1 MGIAFITG
9 KGADNEAF
17 FSANR
22 SSPWYLVAFGMI
34 GTSLS
39 GVTFISVPGWVG
51 DSGFSYFQVVLGFW
65 VGYIVVAL
73 ILLPIYYQQNLTSIY
88 EYLNL
93 RFGSNSHK
101 VGAISFFISRILGAS
116 FRFFLVAIVLQQF
129 IFDAWQIPFEITVI
143 LSVLMIWIYTNQGGS
158 KLLFGPIHFRQL

>member
-1 MGIAFITG
+1 MTPIFILSLILGYFLVLMGIAFITG
-9 KGADNEAF
+9 KEANNEAF
-17 FSANR
+17 FTANR
-22 SSPWYLVAFGMI
+22 SSPWYLVAFGMV

-65 VGYIVVAL
+65 VGYVVVAL

-101 VGAISFFISRILGAS
+101 VGAISFFISKRDKLPI
-116 FRFFLVAIVLQQF
+116 
-129 IFDAWQIPFEITVI
+129 ITVSRTVFSSNN
-143 LSVLMIWIYTNQGGS
+143 L
-158 KLLFGPIHFRQL
+158 